1 MHAELISSPKNT
13 QVKDLVRL
21 HEGKHR
27 RRQQRFIIEGQRE
40 LERALEAG
48 IKPDAF
54 YFSSEI
60 QEKLPEKIEDK
71 ITKIGCPCYDLT
83 QAAFQKASLRENP
96 DGILAVAPI
105 HWKKLEDI
113 SVGENP
119 FLLVMERIE
128 KPGNLGTLLRTAD
141 AAGVDLVIISEPIID
156 TSHPQVIRN
165 SQGGVFGMP
174 VTVATNEETLAWLEA
189 KGIQMVATT
198 PAATENLWNVDY
210 KKPTAMFLGSEAYGL
225 SDFWL
230 ESGKMIPISIPMA
243 GLGDSLN
250 VAAAAAISLFEV
262 VRQRS

>member
-1 MHAELISSPKNT
+1 MHAETISSPKNS
-13 QVKDLVRL
+13 QIKDLVRL

-48 IKPDAF
+48 IKPEAF

-60 QEKLPEKIEDK
+60 QANLPRGIESK
-71 ITKIGCPCYDLT
+71 ITEFGCPCYNLT
-83 QAAFQKASLRENP
+83 KIAFEKASLRENP
-96 DGILAVAPI
+96 DGILAIAPI
-105 HWKKLEDI
+105 QWKKLDEI
-113 SVGENP
+113 SVGETP
-119 FLLVMERIE
+119 FVLVMEQIE

-156 TSHPQVIRN
+156 ASHPQVIRN

-174 VTVATNEETLAWLEA
+174 VTVATNEETMEWLEA

-198 PAATENLWNVDY
+198 PAATEKLWNVDY
-210 KKPTAMFLGSEAYGL
+210 KKSTAMFLGSEAYGL

-230 ESGKMIPISIPMA
+230 KSGKITPISIPMA
-243 GLGDSLN
+243 GIGDSLN